1 MLTMAKNDQFHIGL
15 DKTET
20 ANDAPET
27 KFRASTL
34 ITIWLAMIAGCFLF
48 WAAVI
53 HFIAISL

>member
-15 DKTET
+15 DNAEIGS
-20 ANDAPET
+20 DAPET
-27 KFRASTL
+27 RFRASTL